1 MRTTYVYAVMV
12 KSMLTVEL
20 DEPNDEK
27 AELDAYARAAVVS
40 VGGAV
45 VISAEIVG
53 RHPVV
58 HP

>member
-1 MRTTYVYAVMV
+1 MRTTYVYSVMV

-27 AELDAYARAAVVS
+27 AELDSYARAVVGA
-40 VGGAV
+40 GGAV
-45 VISAEIVG
+45 VISVEIVG

>member
-12 KSMLTVEL
+12 KSMHTVEL

-27 AELDAYARAAVVS
+27 AELDAYARAVGGA
-40 VGGAV
+40 GGAV